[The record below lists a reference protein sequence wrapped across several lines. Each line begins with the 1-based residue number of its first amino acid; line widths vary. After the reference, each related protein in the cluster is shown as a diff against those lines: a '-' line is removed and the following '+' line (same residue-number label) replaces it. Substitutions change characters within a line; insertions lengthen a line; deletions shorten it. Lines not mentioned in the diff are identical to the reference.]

1 MSTLPQFADDVAS
14 DFSGDLDQR
23 PASRGLDSCI
33 SMLTNA
39 ELVSLFIALRP
50 RLERVLTGR
59 VGCPQAAAD
68 LAQEM
73 YFRVVRV
80 ADKLPNEDEARRY
93 LLRMATNAATDHFRV
108 TGRRDQLL
116 SGLATL
122 FESVESDP
130 EESLINSDQMR
141 IVDAALDEL
150 PPKCRD
156 ILFLSR
162 VEGLTHPEIAARL
175 GISESLVQKYIVRAL
190 RHCREKLIQH
200 AP

>member
-1 MSTLPQFADDVAS
+1 MATIPHYANGMTGVLPSA
-14 DFSGDLDQR
+14 
-23 PASRGLDSCI
+23 PAAPLGKCI

-39 ELVSLFIALRP
+39 ELVDLFIDLRP
-50 RLERVLTGR
+50 RIERVLMGR

-73 YFRVVRV
+73 YFRVLRV

-108 TGRRDQLL
+108 TGRREQLL
-116 SGLATL
+116 SGLSAL
-122 FESVESDP
+122 FEGVESDP
-130 EESLINSDQMR
+130 EDSVIADEQMLV
-141 IVDAALDEL
+141 IDAALREL
-150 PPKCRD
+150 PSKCRD

-175 GISESLVQKYIVRAL
+175 RISESLIQKYIVRAL
-190 RHCREKLIQH
+190 RHCRARLTQS